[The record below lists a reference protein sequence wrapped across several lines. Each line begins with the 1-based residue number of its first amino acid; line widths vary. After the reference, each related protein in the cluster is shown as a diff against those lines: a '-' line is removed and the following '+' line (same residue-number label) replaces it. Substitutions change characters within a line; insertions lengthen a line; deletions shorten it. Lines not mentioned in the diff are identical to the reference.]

1 MANNLRKYKYTGKA
15 SANKTSTDT
24 PSVGTGA
31 NTTPEM
37 AEQAHQTGE
46 KIDMTTE
53 MKEELL
59 SSIKTEMTTLFQT
72 ELKSIMSKEFDGI
85 RSELQAVRQEIANNT
100 SAFRSDLEVIRT
112 TVSDMERGLSGCS
125 DDITEL
131 QNSVRKLEENVQ
143 NLQEKCLDMEGRM
156 RRSNIRI
163 MNVAEED
170 GSSTPVSVS
179 RLIKKVLK
187 MDKDVLI
194 DRSHRSLQAKRMDGK
209 PRAIIAKLHCYQDCV
224 KILRRA
230 RESGPLQHNGSTI
243 LIFPDYPPS
252 VARARSAFNEVR
264 KLLRGREGVRYG
276 LLHPARFRIT
286 YNGTDK
292 QFQDAAEAM
301 AYVKDNI
308 LREVA

>member
-59 SSIKTEMTTLFQT
+59 SSIKTEMTTLSQT
-72 ELKSIMSKEFDGI
+72 ELKSIMSKEFDGV
-85 RSELQAVRQEIANNT
+85 RSELQAVRQEIAYNT
-100 SAFRSDLEVIRT
+100 SAFRSDLEVIIT

-170 GSSTPVSVS
+170 GSSTPASVS
-179 RLIKKVLK
+179 RLIKK
-187 MDKDVLI
+187 
-194 DRSHRSLQAKRMDGK
+194 S
-209 PRAIIAKLHCYQDCV
+209 P
-224 KILRRA
+224 
-230 RESGPLQHNGSTI
+230 
-243 LIFPDYPPS
+243 
-252 VARARSAFNEVR
+252 
-264 KLLRGREGVRYG
+264 
-276 LLHPARFRIT
+276 
-286 YNGTDK
+286 
-292 QFQDAAEAM
+292 
-301 AYVKDNI
+301 
-308 LREVA
+308 